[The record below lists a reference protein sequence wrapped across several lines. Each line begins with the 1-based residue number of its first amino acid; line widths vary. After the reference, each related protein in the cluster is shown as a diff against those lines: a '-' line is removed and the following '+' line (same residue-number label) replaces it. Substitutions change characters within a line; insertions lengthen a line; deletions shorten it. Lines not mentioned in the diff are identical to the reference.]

1 MKRLGIITILS
12 ILGGILII
20 VVAGIYRFTIV
31 KDDLIITPEPM
42 PSSIKDTTY
51 VIEHQ
56 AVKLTDGVATTPL
69 PDSAATVTTKY
80 FGNAVDGDFNN
91 DGRADTAFL
100 LTQDTGGSGTFYY
113 LVAALRTSNGYQGT
127 NGIVLGDRIN
137 PQTTGYLNG
146 LIVVNYADRGP
157 KEPMTTIPTVGVSRY
172 FRVDG
177 SALVEA
183 QP

>member
-1 MKRLGIITILS
+1 MKRFSIIIGAVILVA
-12 ILGGILII
+12 LVII
-20 VVAGIYRFTIV
+20 IIISGYKFNPRQTEDMIVSAG
-31 KDDLIITPEPM
+31 
-42 PSSIKDTTY
+42 IKDTTY

-69 PDSAATVTTKY
+69 PDSTATVTTKY

>member
-1 MKRLGIITILS
+1 MKRYSIII
-12 ILGGILII
+12 GGVIVAVLVII
-20 VVAGIYRFTIV
+20 
-31 KDDLIITPEPM
+31 IIANGYKFNAQPQRETAVPDPI
-42 PSSIKDTTY
+42 PASIKDTTY
-51 VIEHQ
+51 VVEHQ
-56 AVKLTDGVATTPL
+56 AVTLVNGLSVMPIEGSATK
-69 PDSAATVTTKY
+69 VTTKY
-80 FGNAVDGDFNN
+80 FGNEVAGDFNN

-113 LVAALRTSNGYQGT
+113 LVVALKTSTGYQGT
-127 NGIVLGDRIN
+127 NGILLGDRIA